1 MPPRLTIR
9 LAREDDARA
18 IGVLVRRC
26 TRRDVLPDQSARA
39 AAHLMAT
46 MTARAE
52 REQIRAGKRYHVAE
66 IGGRLAGVVATRD
79 DSHIFRLFVSRRFR
93 RRGVARALL
102 RRAIADCR
110 QRAGTRRFTLY
121 ASAFA
126 IPAYRRLGFV
136 ATGRVVARGPKG
148 VAAAPMVLEADGPGR
163 RVRASPA
170 ARKRHN

>member
-1 MPPRLTIR
+1 MRPRLKIR

-26 TRRDVLPDQSARA
+26 TRQDVFPDQTARA
-39 AAHLMAT
+39 RAHLMAM

-52 REQIRAGKRYHVAE
+52 RERIAAGKRYHVAE

-102 RRAIADCR
+102 QRAIADCLR
-110 QRAGTRRFTLY
+110 RARTGRFTLN
-121 ASAFA
+121 ASKFA

-136 ATGRVVARGPKG
+136 AAGRLVARGPG
-148 VAAAPMVLEADGPGR
+148 RVIAAPMVLKAAGPAG
-163 RVRASPA
+163 VGASA
-170 ARKRHN
+170 GGRKRHN